1 MNYIL
6 TIAIPT
12 YNRSEIL
19 KKNLENIFG
28 FIGFETEIFVSD
40 NGSIDDTP
48 QVCESFQRFS
58 NFTYLRH
65 ENNQGYDVNVMT
77 CAESAKGEYIWFLS
91 DDDSISLELHRKV
104 LSIIK
109 TNKYAGMLINGEVV
123 DRTSGKV
130 MIESL
135 APLKLNT
142 EVVANDSSMPINF
155 KWSTL
160 LSSQVLKRTAI
171 NYKAAQRFIGTIFIQ
186 LGIFWVSCR
195 NEKIYLLSDHY
206 ITKYDSTTNN
216 FGKSTAYI
224 WLWNLLDATKLLKE
238 CGYSYK
244 AVRKAQSTIYRT
256 GVLSHSGIV
265 AHYVLSR
272 IQYEGQG
279 GLKRIK
285 TILQF
290 VSITPWEFI
299 LLFLLSIVPDA
310 VIKISAKSVKEL
322 IK

>member
-28 FIGFETEIFVSD
+28 FIGFETEVFVSD

-65 ENNQGYDVNVMT
+65 QNNQGYDVNVMT
-77 CAESAKGEYIWFLS
+77 CAENAKGEYIWFLS
-91 DDDSISLELHRKV
+91 DDDSISLDLHRKV

-109 TNKYAGMLINGEVV
+109 TNKYAGMLINGKVI

-130 MIESL
+130 LIESL

-142 EVVANDSSMPINF
+142 EVVANDFSMPINF

-160 LSSQVLKRTAI
+160 LSSQVIKRSAI
-171 NYKAAQRFIGTIFIQ
+171 NYTVAQRFIGTIFIQ

-195 NEKIYLLSDHY
+195 NERIYLLSDHY
-206 ITKYDSTTNN
+206 ITKYDSITNN

-224 WLWNLLDATKLLKE
+224 WLWNLLDAAKLLKE

-244 AVRKAQSTIYRT
+244 AVRKSQSAIYKT
-256 GVLSHSGIV
+256 GVLSHSGVV

-272 IQYEGQG
+272 IRYEGLG
-279 GLKRIK
+279 GLKNLKKIIK
-285 TILQF
+285 FVEVTIGELIALA
-290 VSITPWEFI
+290 S
-299 LLFLLSIVPDA
+299 LSILPD
-310 VIKISAKSVKEL
+310 VIVKVITRYAKVL
-322 IK
+322 I

>member
-12 YNRSEIL
+12 YNRSEVL
-19 KKNLENIFG
+19 KNNLENIFR
-28 FIGFETEIFVSD
+28 FIGSETEVFISD

-48 QVCESFQRFS
+48 QVCESFKRFS

-65 ENNQGYDVNVMT
+65 QDNQGYDVNVMT
-77 CAESAKGEYIWFLS
+77 CAKNAKGEYIWFLS
-91 DDDSISLELHRKV
+91 DDDSISLELYKKI

-109 TNKYAGMLINGEVV
+109 TSKYTGILINGEVV
-123 DRTSGKV
+123 DRTSGKL

-135 APLKLNT
+135 TPLKFDT
-142 EVVANDSSMPINF
+142 EIIANDSSMPINF

-171 NYKAAQRFIGTIFIQ
+171 NYKAAELFIGTIFIQ

-195 NEKIYLLSDHY
+195 NERIYLLRDHY

-224 WLWNLLDATKLLKE
+224 WLWNLLNAAKLLKE
-238 CGYSYK
+238 FGYSYK
-244 AVRKAQSTIYRT
+244 AVRRSQSSIYKS
-256 GVLSHSGIV
+256 GVLSYSGVV

-272 IQYEGQG
+272 LQYEGLG
-279 GLKRIK
+279 GFKNLKK
-285 TILQF
+285 ILKY
-290 VSITPWEFI
+290 VEVDIGELVVLAT
-299 LLFLLSIVPDA
+299 LSILPDIFVK
-310 VIKISAKSVKEL
+310 VISRIAKVL
-322 IK
+322 IR